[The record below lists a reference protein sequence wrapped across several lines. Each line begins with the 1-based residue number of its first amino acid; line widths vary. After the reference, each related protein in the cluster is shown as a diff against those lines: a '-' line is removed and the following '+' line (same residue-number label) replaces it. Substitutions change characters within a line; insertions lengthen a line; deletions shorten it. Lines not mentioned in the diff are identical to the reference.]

1 MQYVEKFFFIIFS
14 TNILNMQNPKIHLVN
29 GLCGYTNTSSQVVIR
44 DTKQAKQS
52 EIQPGRI
59 AINVYYSI
67 IFHRYSTK

>member
-1 MQYVEKFFFIIFS
+1 MLRSFFVIIFS

-29 GLCGYTNTSSQVVIR
+29 GLCGYTNSSQVPGSYHN

-59 AINVYYSI
+59 AMFTIQ
-67 IFHRYSTK
+67 